1 MCVCVCVCVC
11 VSVCA
16 RARVRVYPDIL
27 RSARETTLA
36 TQSVYR
42 TRRGEEEEGS
52 VERAQKVEIKNQKFQ
67 AVGKACLSIIV
78 SYSRL

>member
-1 MCVCVCVCVC
+1 MCVCVCVCAR
-11 VSVCA
+11 A

-27 RSARETTLA
+27 RSTRETTLA

-52 VERAQKVEIKNQKFQ
+52 VERAQKVEIKNRKFQ
-67 AVGKACLSIIV
+67 AVGKACLSVIV
-78 SYSRL
+78 NYSRL